1 MYLQQNW
8 EHLLQACGIEP
19 AVGQQ
24 AFSALI
30 TAYASAGR
38 FYHTLNHIQ
47 AVLESITSLCTLARD
62 LPALQFAAWFHDSIY
77 DTHAADNEERS
88 ADYAEILLKDL
99 GVSSATIDT
108 TKRLIVCTKDH
119 QATPDDSDCH
129 ILLDADLAILGASA
143 THYDLYNKAIRR
155 EYAWVPEE
163 DYRAGRAAILRHF
176 LQRKQIYWTQPMFG
190 TLEERARQNMQAEID
205 QLTR

>member
-1 MYLQQNW
+1 MHLQQNW
-8 EHLLQACGIEP
+8 EQLLQTCGIEP
-19 AVGQQ
+19 AAGQQ

-30 TAYASAGR
+30 TAYTSPGR
-38 FYHTLNHIQ
+38 FYHTLDHIQ
-47 AVLESITSLCTLARD
+47 AVLESITSLRTLACD

-88 ADYAEILLKDL
+88 ADYAKTLLMNF
-99 GVSSATIDT
+99 GVSSATIAT

-119 QATPDDSDCH
+119 QAATDDSDCH
-129 ILLDADLAILGASA
+129 IFLDADLAILGAPA
-143 THYDLYNKAIRR
+143 THYLLYSKAIRR

-163 DYRAGRAAILRHF
+163 DYRTGRATVLRRF
-176 LQRKQIYWTQPMFG
+176 LQRKQIYWTPPMFG

-205 QLTR
+205 QLT